1 MPGRRKSRSVKMAGL
16 LDWLDIFGP
25 EAEKQKEPSLHALPA
40 PKGSLLPAPRPEER
54 GLVQRPEGGTLKEK
68 LLSILDIFG
77 PSEGKETSLPVV
89 FEEKA
94 QPLTEAEK
102 APWDVMFEPSAEEE
116 APAFEMFQPPS
127 PSEGRF
133 PKYQFVRQGIPAVP
147 YEGTDWGFPDVQQMA
162 EHISGLINLDR
173 VFMEL
178 GESRS
183 TDGYQERLADAAFRG
198 IPLYTPISIIDNKN
212 FYTDFSEFYGIPWQL
227 VEQVRS
233 PEDFKREFLAPLGA
247 ILTEAFEMVK
257 PEYLPGF
264 FTVDYNSQ
272 DGKYWLY
279 YVEPW
284 LGRIPGP

>member
-1 MPGRRKSRSVKMAGL
+1 MAGL

-40 PKGSLLPAPRPEER
+40 PKGSLLPALRPEER
-54 GLVQRPEGGTLKEK
+54 GLIQRPEQRTLKEK
-68 LLSILDIFG
+68 FLSIFDVFG
-77 PSEGKETSLPVV
+77 PSEGKESSLPVL

-94 QPLTEAEK
+94 QPLTESEK
-102 APWDVMFEPSAEEE
+102 QPWDVMFQPSAEEE
-116 APAFEMFQPPS
+116 AAAFEMFQPSS

-147 YEGTDWGFPDVQQMA
+147 YEGTEWGFPDVQQMA

-183 TDGYQERLADAAFRG
+183 TEGYQERLADAAFRG